1 MIVSPR
7 LQSRGDR
14 PCLYYHSPLA
24 DLAEPSL
31 GTLCV
36 ELPPVLRFN
45 LFTRKFTPSDHQ
57 QDRRRR
63 ASPDSHPRSSASG
76 YHQILSGIYLL
87 FMLPKTSRSNNF
99 NSLSRGD
106 SRTVGKNGQGR
117 VLLALVTLSLVG
129 AIGCRLAYLQLIEG
143 SKYRQRAEKN
153 RVRIVAAKRPVRG
166 NILDREGRIMVSNRL
181 SHAVF
186 VWPAATKKATWPESR
201 KRLAEVLAMSE
212 AEIQAKVEK
221 VKASSPELVRLSR
234 NLNSEQIIALK
245 EFSTDKDGI
254 ELDIEAIRYYPYGE
268 VASHVLGY
276 TGELTEQELVKRRAD
291 GYRLTDLV
299 GKSGAEA
306 AFEETLR
313 GEWGGR
319 QVEVDGA
326 NRVQRDLGQK
336 ISSSG
341 KDIRL
346 TLDLDLQKAAEEAL
360 GKQMG
365 AIVAMNPQNGE
376 VLAMASRPGF
386 DPNVFSDHI
395 KPDVWKKLQ
404 AADHPLL
411 NRALQAFPPAS
422 TFKII
427 TTTAGL
433 ETGKFKINTKLQTYP
448 SLRIG
453 GTTFADWNHAGFG
466 VLGFEGALKWSS
478 DTFFYQIAQGVGG
491 PDLIDWTKRYG
502 FGVKTGIELPGERKG
517 LVADDEWKRKHYKLD
532 WSIGDTV
539 NMSIGQGFLQVT
551 PLQTAVMFAVVANGG
566 YLVKPHLFTDPKA
579 QPLERKS
586 LNIKP
591 ENLQVIQRGLR
602 EVVNGGTGN
611 ALNVPTIPLAAGKSG
626 TAEAPPGPVHVWFGS
641 YAPIDKPEIV
651 VVAFGEHAGGGGG
664 KVAAPMVLKV
674 MEKHFK
680 AYQPPASASPKASG
694 AGR

>member
-1 MIVSPR
+1 
-7 LQSRGDR
+7 
-14 PCLYYHSPLA
+14 
-24 DLAEPSL
+24 
-31 GTLCV
+31 
-36 ELPPVLRFN
+36 
-45 LFTRKFTPSDHQ
+45 
-57 QDRRRR
+57 
-63 ASPDSHPRSSASG
+63 
-76 YHQILSGIYLL
+76 
-87 FMLPKTSRSNNF
+87 MLPKSSPSNNF
-99 NSLSRGD
+99 NGLSRG
-106 SRTVGKNGQGR
+106 SLRTVGKDGQGR
-117 VLLALVTLSLVG
+117 VFLTIMTLGLIG
-129 AIGCRLAYLQLIEG
+129 AIGCRLAYLQLAEG

-166 NILDREGRIMVSNRL
+166 NILDREGRILVSNRL
-181 SHAVF
+181 SYAVF
-186 VWPAATKKATWPESR
+186 VWPAATKKPTWPESR
-201 KRLAEVLAMSE
+201 KRLAEVLAISE
-212 AEIQAKVEK
+212 NEIQAKVQK

-234 NLNSEQIIALK
+234 NLSSEQIISLK

-254 ELDIEAIRYYPYGE
+254 EIDIEAIRYYPYGE

-276 TGELTEQELVKRRAD
+276 TGELTEEELVSRRAE
-291 GYRLTDLV
+291 GYRLTDVV

-306 AFEETLR
+306 AFEEQLR

-319 QVEVDGA
+319 QIEVDGS
-326 NRVQRDLGQK
+326 NRIQRDLGQK
-336 ISSSG
+336 ISQPG
-341 KDIRL
+341 KDVRL
-346 TLDLDLQKAAEEAL
+346 TIDLDLQKAAEEAL

-386 DPNVFSDHI
+386 DPNVFSDRI
-395 KPDVWKKLQ
+395 KPADWKKLQ

-427 TTTAGL
+427 TTTAAL
-433 ETGKFKINTKLQTYP
+433 ETGKFNVNTKLQTYA

-466 VLGFEGALKWSS
+466 VLGFEGALKMSS

-491 PDLIDWTKRYG
+491 PALIDWTRRYG
-502 FGVKTGIELPGERKG
+502 FGSKTGIDLPGERKG
-517 LVADDEWKRKHYKLD
+517 LVADEAWKQKNYKLD

-551 PLQTAVMFAVVANGG
+551 PLQTAVMFAAAANGG
-566 YLVKPHLFTDPKA
+566 YLVKPHVYTDPKKPVPA
-579 QPLERKS
+579 GSVPGTIERKS

-591 ENLQVIQRGLR
+591 EHLKVIQRGLR

-611 ALNVPTIPLAAGKSG
+611 ALNVPTIPPAAGKSG
-626 TAEAPPGPVHVWFGS
+626 TAEAPPGPVHVWFGG
-641 YAPIDKPEIV
+641 YAPFDQPEIV

-674 MEKHFK
+674 MEKYFK
-680 AYQPPASASPKASG
+680 SYQPPASNSPKPSG
-694 AGR
+694 TVR